1 MQKIS
6 ADITI
11 SSVDRERH
19 IVSMFVQGYPVTAVC
34 SPENNPSIYE
44 QLKAVMI
51 GVILNSSDKHHAKL
65 DKKVEI

>member
-51 GVILNSSDKHHAKL
+51 GVVLNSSDKTPR
-65 DKKVEI
+65 EIGQKG

>member
-19 IVSMFVQGYPVTAVC
+19 IVNMFVQGYPVTAVC

-51 GVILNSSDKHHAKL
+51 GVVLNSSDKTPR
-65 DKKVEI
+65 EIGQKG